1 MSEQNKQTNAN
12 IRKVSLRNLY
22 LDPNN
27 FRLIHESDQVSVP
40 DEKIRDK
47 DVANRTYR
55 LIVGEKNQNIQDLVE
70 SFKANGY
77 LPVDQIQVRRVDGIF
92 IVVEGNRRV
101 AALKYLSN
109 EYEQKSIDL
118 GKLDKSIFSNVPV
131 VLYEDP
137 DEVHH
142 LVLMALKHISGNR
155 KWGEWNQARLLQT
168 LMTDHNLPE
177 DDVCKRVGINK
188 TELRRNIRALA
199 LADQYQASDYGDQFD
214 EDMFPI
220 FREAARNVALKDWLN
235 WDDADNRA
243 NDRENV
249 ELFFSWLSRE
259 PIDDDSDSEY
269 SGRNGDYQEPAISK
283 RDDIVILSKIIKDP
297 VAIDKLKEYRNLNEA
312 YRTSDLI
319 FKEKIKDAIN
329 SVVSDVETLGQ
340 LSIAPEQTPRL
351 EDALGRL
358 RAIVE
363 KARGGSL
370 RGVEQTAV
378 FFDRIDRHFSS
389 VKIPSYRCLSGLEV
403 QKISRIN
410 LFAGVNNSGK
420 TSFLE
425 AVYLLCKQND
435 FNGVVDILRRRGKI
449 PEGHI
454 PPRWLTDQ
462 LTETIVVEG
471 VFDHKESG
479 IEIRPFIE
487 ESTTLDRARYLKS
500 VEISTRFEK
509 YKLESL
515 TRIYQG
521 RDRETQADTIKL
533 LCKVVFSSPF
543 FFNEPHHYTSFY
555 HKSVQS
561 KLLPKIFKF
570 IQDKVVPT
578 VKDIRL
584 VDEFQ
589 RFLVE
594 DDAFENA
601 MDLMSYGEGLQRI
614 FFTSLL
620 FASAENGVVLIDEFE
635 NAIHA
640 DLIEIFAPFIHSLAK
655 EFNVQVFLT
664 SHSKECIDSFVKNIS
679 KTEMDDFSFHALVRD
694 GDGGITIREFY
705 GKDFSRLVE
714 AGDVDLRRAR

>member
-259 PIDDDSDSEY
+259 PIDDDTDSEY

>member
-199 LADQYQASDYGDQFD
+199 LADQYQESDYGDQFD

-243 NDRENV
+243 NDRENI

-269 SGRNGDYQEPAISK
+269 SGRNRDYQEPAISK

-584 VDEFQ
+584 VNEFQ